1 MILLKAKLDGPE
13 RKGQLERARVQK
25 WLQEQV
31 QKDPHRLLFGYHGM
45 GKTTELLSFIRN
57 HYKSLYGY
65 YCLDNCDNDVSQFQ
79 AYFVAM
85 IKNAGIAIQEHL
97 EGFELHET
105 IERVLKALE
114 DNQQQ
119 RILVF
124 DRVDYLKDAQII
136 QELLF
141 LSKYAGGS
149 CAIIFICDNM
159 VPEEFKQA
167 CYEGTISVLS
177 AGKIVFNQEEM
188 SHYLSTMRWHMG
200 KEKIQLIEKYS
211 GGWPGIFC
219 SMEELW
225 QKTKRDTGLESIVLS
240 PVLNEYIYRVIWK
253 YQTEI
258 QQKILIYAGMFP
270 YVNEDFFTE
279 IIQVSVREDELL
291 WLVRSGIMIYENN
304 SGYYYMVEMLKPFMQ
319 KIAEREGFLGAEEIT
334 KAAYWY
340 DTHQAIKEAILCL
353 KMLEDKKEL
362 AAYLVMHVKEIA
374 LGLQTEE
381 LRQCLLYVHGICA
394 YSEELFLQ
402 GILELREEKYD
413 RVKLLEQK
421 LVERYYE
428 VEDTQK
434 NRICELLLN
443 LFYLDPL
450 ISAKDWLD
458 WAETYLAGQGTVQLY
473 TLVSGGMSLCCGG
486 KHLASFFVEGVKQQR
501 IYKRRWQAVV
511 CEEQAG
517 CFDVAEIEYLLE
529 TNREKQ
535 ALEKLQ
541 DILTYT
547 QNLSDPNQLIGIFE
561 IMCKLYRK
569 GLNDNIY
576 DDTMQ
581 FLTLQLKNLYSQWM
595 GQNMR
600 ACRIYYEAWRGSRD
614 QLAYWIQ
621 NDSLSGDEHI
631 VYENVYICML
641 KGVGLLNLH
650 QYAKAYALL
659 EKVSLFY
666 RNKNK
671 PLYLMKSQFGEAVA
685 LYGLNRQTEAL
696 KLATQA
702 LTMGVKYRYVGIYTE
717 FGKIGYDLIQL
728 YQHMI
733 EGGEKKRSGNKKK
746 YYYGN
751 ILRASYEE
759 YQTIL
764 LRSAKKEAKRYA
776 LEDGTEKEHLT
787 TTELLILKEVSNGM
801 TNQEIATAMNIKQT
815 TVKTH
820 LYAIYRK
827 LNVKSRVAAV
837 NKAKES
843 GIL

>member
-13 RKGQLERARVQK
+13 RKGQLERIRVQK
-25 WLQEQV
+25 WLQEQL
-31 QKDPHRLLFGYHGM
+31 QRDPHRVLFGCHGM

-57 HYKSLYGY
+57 YYKSLYGY
-65 YCLDNCDNDVSQFQ
+65 YCLDHCDNDVSQFQ

-85 IKNAGIAIQEHL
+85 IQNAGIVVQGSL
-97 EGFELHET
+97 EDLELHET
-105 IERVLKALE
+105 IECVLKTLE
-114 DNQQQ
+114 QNRQQH
-119 RILVF
+119 ILVF
-124 DRVDYLKDAQII
+124 DRVDYLENFQII

-141 LSKYAGGS
+141 LSKYAGDS
-149 CAIIFICDNM
+149 CAVVFICDNI
-159 VPEEFKQA
+159 VPKAFKQA
-167 CYEGTISVLS
+167 CYEGIVSVLS
-177 AGKIVFNQEEM
+177 AGEIVFNQEET
-188 SHYLSTMRWHMG
+188 SHYLATMRWHMG
-200 KEKIQLIEKYS
+200 REKMQLIQKFS
-211 GGWPGIFC
+211 GGWPGIFR
-219 SMEELW
+219 SMAEFW
-225 QKTKRDTGLESIVLS
+225 QKSKQDAYIEGIIVS
-240 PVLNEYIYRVIWK
+240 PVLNEYIYRNIWQ

-258 QQKILIYAGMFP
+258 QQKILIYAGLFP
-270 YVNEDFFTE
+270 YVNEDFFRE
-279 IIQVSVREDELL
+279 IIQLSVREDGLL
-291 WLVRSGIMIYENN
+291 WLVRSGIMVYEKHT
-304 SGYYYMVEMLKPFMQ
+304 GYYYMVEMMKPFMQ
-319 KIAEREGFLGAEEIT
+319 KIAEREGLLQTGEIT
-334 KAAYWY
+334 RAAYWY
-340 DTHQAIKEAILCL
+340 DKHQAIKEAILCL
-353 KMLEDKKEL
+353 EMLEDKEEL
-362 AAYLVMHVKEIA
+362 AAYLVMHVKEIT

-381 LRQCLLYVHGICA
+381 LQQCLLYVHGICEYA
-394 YSEELFLQ
+394 EEVFLQ

-421 LVERYYE
+421 LAERYHE
-428 VEDTQK
+428 VEDAQK
-434 NRICELLLN
+434 SRICELLLN
-443 LFYLDPL
+443 LLYLDPL
-450 ISAKDWLD
+450 ISVKDWLD
-458 WAETYLAGQGTVQLY
+458 QAETYLADQETVQLY
-473 TLVSGGMSLCCGG
+473 TLVSSGMSICCGG
-486 KHLASFFVEGVKQQR
+486 KHLADFFVEGVKQQR
-501 IYKRRWQAVV
+501 IYKKRWQAVV
-511 CEEQAG
+511 CEEQVG

-547 QNLSDPNQLIGIFE
+547 QNLSDTNQLIGIYE

-569 GLNDNIY
+569 NLNDSIY
-576 DDTMQ
+576 EDTMQ
-581 FLTLQLKNLYSQWM
+581 FLTTQLGNLYSQWM
-595 GQNMR
+595 GMNME
-600 ACRIYYEAWRGSRD
+600 ACRIYYEAWKGSRD

-621 NDSLSGDEHI
+621 NDTLPGGEHI
-631 VYENVYICML
+631 VYENAYTCLL
-641 KGVGLLNLH
+641 KGMGLLNLH

-659 EKVSLFY
+659 EKVTLFY

-671 PLYLMKSQFGEAVA
+671 PLYFMKSQFGEAVA

-717 FGKIGYDLIQL
+717 FGKIGYELIQL

-733 EGGEKKRSGNKKK
+733 EGGETKRSGNKKK

-764 LRSAKKEAKRYA
+764 LRSARKEAKRYA

-801 TNQEIATAMNIKQT
+801 TNQEIATEMNIKQT

-843 GIL
+843 GVL